1 MKQTID
7 VRIGE
12 VRAAQGQVILQS
24 RAIGSCVAVAFCDV
38 KKKIGALAH
47 IMLPGRAP
55 SNKNSDEKNKYAANA
70 INTLL
75 SEIRHLGS
83 QNGSIK
89 VFLVGGANVLNGK
102 DDTICEDNIDS
113 ILALLEKKN
122 LKVTA
127 QSLGGTDRKSISVDV
142 GQGTIYCAEGDQSE
156 KPMWKANRTTQ

>member
-1 MKQTID
+1 MEQIID

-55 SNKNSDEKNKYAANA
+55 KNKKNDEKNKYTANA

-75 SEIRHLGS
+75 SEIRGLGS
-83 QNGSIK
+83 TNGSIK
-89 VFLVGGANVLNGK
+89 VFLVGGANVLNRK
-102 DDTICEDNIDS
+102 DDTICQDNIDS
-113 ILALLEKKN
+113 ILSVLEEKK
-122 LKVTA
+122 LKITA
-127 QSLGGTDRKSISVDV
+127 RSLGGTDRKSISVDV
-142 GQGTIYCAEGDQSE
+142 GRGIIYCAEGNQSE
-156 KPMWKANRTTQ
+156 KLLWKANRTTE